1 MARGS
6 RTYKPGFAKGRL
18 ILARGT
24 MLGAAN
30 PRGQHRRISNNHCNH
45 GASGGARDRSLGASL
60 TVESA
65 CRALDRTLIVIDAF
79 PTDCLTNLQR
89 NR

>member
-1 MARGS
+1 VE
-6 RTYKPGFAKGRL
+6 
-18 ILARGT
+18 
-24 MLGAAN
+24 
-30 PRGQHRRISNNHCNH
+30 
-45 GASGGARDRSLGASL
+45 RDRSLGASL

-89 NR
+89 NW